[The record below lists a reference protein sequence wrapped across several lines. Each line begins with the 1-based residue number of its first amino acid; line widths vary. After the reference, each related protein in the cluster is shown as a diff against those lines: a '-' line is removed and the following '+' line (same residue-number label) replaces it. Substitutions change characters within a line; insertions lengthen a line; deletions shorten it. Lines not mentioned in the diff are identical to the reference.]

1 MGTVLKRWCA
11 GTFLVAVVTFGTIAC
26 SSGDV
31 PPTLS
36 DDERARL
43 VDRVEEQSSW
53 IESPSCQVEVFR
65 QDGDTTYGWAD
76 CMTSAS
82 ASASEQELLQGESY
96 PFRIDGDQIRVPGD
110 GGAYEEDLKE
120 IFPEDLRAAIE
131 EHSVGLP

>member
-1 MGTVLKRWCA
+1 MGTVLKRWCTS
-11 GTFLVAVVTFGTIAC
+11 TFVLAVVAFGSVAC
-26 SSGDV
+26 SSASV

-43 VDRVEEQSSW
+43 VDLVEEQSSW

-65 QDGDTTYGWAD
+65 QEGDTTYGWAD

-82 ASASEQELLQGESY
+82 ASTSEQELSREDSY
-96 PFRIDGDQIRVPGD
+96 PFRVDGDQIRVPGD
-110 GGAYEEDLKE
+110 GDAYEKDVREL
-120 IFPEDLRAAIE
+120 FPEDLWSAID